1 MCIAIYKD
9 KDLTI
14 SKETLQQCF
23 KSNPDGAGFMYA
35 QDKELHIQKGFFTFD
50 EFYDAYQQHEK
61 KRAVIHFR
69 IKTHGKID
77 KANCHPFHIHKGLGF
92 VHNGIISGFGNQE
105 VSDTRE
111 FSEGI
116 LKPLVSKWGNLAI
129 FQPAIK
135 SLVENRIG
143 YSKLIFL
150 DRHGNA
156 EIFNE
161 KKGVWDNGIWYS
173 NSSYKAPAPVK
184 LLDKPKQHD
193 FDYYYGG
200 RYTPPIYKTEKAK
213 PKEILSVGDLVE
225 LNRAHYD
232 EGIKKVY
239 NKGEVFEVIAI
250 NNDYTADIMLDDGE
264 TDLGFL
270 YNVPFAKLDFWN
282 IDSPTNNTTLYVP
295 PYYEEKEL

>member
-161 KKGVWDNGIWYS
+161 QKGVWDQGVWYS
-173 NSSYKAPAPVK
+173 NSSYKKPPPLPPVEK
-184 LLDKPKQHD
+184 KMYPVNYNAHNQ
-193 FDYYYGG
+193 
-200 RYTPPIYKTEKAK
+200 IYKHKK
-213 PKEILSVGDLVE
+213 SQDYLSIGDLVE
-225 LNRAHYD
+225 LKTSIMDQATQKLFYS
-232 EGIKKVY
+232 
-239 NKGEVFEVIAI
+239 GEVMEVVAV
-250 NNDYTADIMLDDGE
+250 NNDFTCDLMTEDI
-264 TDLGFL
+264 TDANSKGGFL
-270 YNVPFAKLDFWN
+270 YNVPFGKLDFWSL
-282 IDSPTNNTTLYVP
+282 D
-295 PYYEEKEL
+295 EKRMKPIYPSFKQHDIWEY